1 MEVCFVVGRN
11 GAGKSQYLID
21 QAKGNNKDSS
31 LYICNTV
38 HDRSQ
43 ELKNSKRFSV
53 KNTGSHPNNVMK
65 SVIKKM
71 MKEGT
76 HRLHQIEK
84 ILLYCGYS
92 PHITVTMRAGKTDS
106 RLDDFSETPYI
117 KKLTKMI
124 DSYFNG
130 ADTISFDI
138 NFGETSN
145 FTNLSKLENLLH
157 QEKPLRHYGMVKTIE
172 IALHKNN
179 NEAVPLLN
187 ASSGELSLMTSLIF
201 VLGEISGTNM
211 ILIDEPENSLHPR
224 WQREYTSMLCSLIEY
239 HEIKILI
246 ATHSPLIVT
255 GAQLDE
261 RVSSSIYHPAT
272 GKLEFSSSTNIEELL
287 WGQFETITPK
297 SRFLS
302 EKLAEKLEELS
313 SQKVSFSEAIEFID
327 SASKA
332 SFDDDQKDFFIAA
345 RKLAENITRG

>member
-21 QAKGNNKDSS
+21 QAKGNNQDS
-31 LYICNTV
+31 LYLCNTV

-43 ELKNSKRFSV
+43 ELKTSKRFSV

-71 MKEGT
+71 MREGT

-84 ILLYCGYS
+84 ILLYCGYA
-92 PHITVTMRAGKTDS
+92 PHITVIMRAGKIDS
-106 RLDDFSETPYI
+106 RLDDFSDTSSI
-117 KKLTKMI
+117 KKLTEMI
-124 DSYFNG
+124 DNYFNG
-130 ADTISFDI
+130 EDEISFNV
-138 NFGETSN
+138 NFGETSDISS
-145 FTNLSKLENLLH
+145 LSKLENLLH
-157 QEKPLRHYGMVKTIE
+157 QEKPLRHYGMVKAIE
-172 IALHKNN
+172 ISLYKNN
-179 NEAVPLLN
+179 GEPVPLLN

-239 HEIKILI
+239 HEVKVII

-272 GKLEFSSSTNIEELL
+272 GNLEFSSSTNIEELL
-287 WGQFETITPK
+287 WGQFEIISPK

-313 SQKVSFSEAIEFID
+313 VHKVSLNQAIEFID

-332 SFDDDQKDFFIAA
+332 SFDDGQQDIFIAA
-345 RKLAENITRG
+345 RQLADSIARG